1 VSDLTLAIIKKRI
14 CNSHLLFLD
23 QGGGVG
29 NVFQKIWQ
37 QNANNMNQMIRGSQL
52 MSENQMVGEFS
63 PCIIKFPG
71 NGITS
76 QLSYGNQFGFKPG
89 TAIGKRSVLILKL
102 CI

>member
-1 VSDLTLAIIKKRI
+1 
-14 CNSHLLFLD
+14 
-23 QGGGVG
+23 
-29 NVFQKIWQ
+29 
-37 QNANNMNQMIRGSQL
+37 MNQMIRGSQL

-89 TAIGKRSVLILKL
+89 TAIGKRSVDQTGTYFQFCGEGMKNIIIHIFNNLNK
-102 CI
+102 